1 MIPNCSQEYLLFCKI
16 NTMLFEVLTKKKI
29 SFLFT
34 ALYFPLWK
42 VISEE
47 LKPQKVTDPK
57 MKHLKQNFK

>member
-16 NTMLFEVLTKKKI
+16 NTMLFEVHTKKM

-34 ALYFPLWK
+34 VLYFPLWK

-47 LKPQKVTDPK
+47 LKPQKVTVPQK
-57 MKHLKQNFK
+57 ETFETKF